1 MNNIS
6 ISNIVSEAWT
16 LFKEHASSII
26 VILLVYLVTN
36 SIISFIGVAVM
47 GDSILITF
55 IFQIIQSIIGIILA
69 LGFNRILLNI
79 INGESYEVNTL
90 FSQTNFSLVLNT
102 IIGSVVIGIAIIVGL
117 VFLILP
123 GLYIAFRLQFFNYA
137 LLEQETPNFSDA
149 IKTSW
154 DMTKGHVIDL
164 VVIAIVSGIIVIG
177 GVLALIIGLFVAI
190 PVISLMSVLVYK
202 NLKTKAV
209 DTEMPKLQS

>member
-164 VVIAIVSGIIVIG
+164 VVIAIVSAIIVIG

>member
-26 VILLVYLVTN
+26 VILLVYLVTTASI
-36 SIISFIGVAVM
+36 SIIGAAIM
-47 GDSILITF
+47 GDSIFITF
-55 IFQIIQSIIGIILA
+55 IFQIIQSVIGIILA

-79 INGESYEVNTL
+79 INGQSYEVKTL
-90 FSQTNFSLVLNT
+90 FSQTNSSLVLHT
-102 IIGSVVIGIAIIVGL
+102 IIGSVVMSIAIIVGL
-117 VFLILP
+117 IFLIIP

-154 DMTKGHVIDL
+154 DMTRGHVLNL
-164 VVIAIVSGIIVIG
+164 VGIAIVSVIIVIG
-177 GVLALIIGLFVAI
+177 GVLALIVGLFVAM
-190 PVISLMSVLVYK
+190 PVISLMNVLVYQK
-202 NLKTKAV
+202 LKTKAL
-209 DTEMPKLQS
+209 DTEMPK